1 MNIFINRMKKTIIL
15 LLTVI
20 AVIFSG
26 CSHTSFSHV
35 TYFLDYKIAGKGL
48 VFITESNSVNFDYE
62 PLGSIIIIERP
73 GVIEKIVPVSE
84 TEQRYGDNIYGNPG
98 VTKKV
103 HQYAYASAQ
112 SALDYTVESALKM
125 GGDAIINLKV
135 DSYILDNE
143 RVVEISGMVV
153 RRNI

>member
-1 MNIFINRMKKTIIL
+1 M
-15 LLTVI
+15 
-20 AVIFSG
+20 
-26 CSHTSFSHV
+26 
-35 TYFLDYKIAGKGL
+35 
-48 VFITESNSVNFDYE
+48 
-62 PLGSIIIIERP
+62 
-73 GVIEKIVPVSE
+73 
-84 TEQRYGDNIYGNPG
+84 
-98 VTKKV
+98 

-153 RRNI
+153 KRNI